1 MANIGRVRVQD
12 KYRVYMWSGEGQGWV
27 IVIDIVIVIV
37 IIVIGLDLKCML
49 QLFCA
54 CIQLCLKCSSQTSR
68 LRIQEMASI
77 IQRMKKF
84 NNMIR
89 MVR

>member
-1 MANIGRVRVQD
+1 
-12 KYRVYMWSGEGQGWV
+12 MWCGEGQGWDWGYCYCYRV
-27 IVIDIVIVIV
+27 GPEVHAATLLCVYP
-37 IIVIGLDLKCML
+37 
-49 QLFCA
+49 

>member
-1 MANIGRVRVQD
+1 MCGVVRV
-12 KYRVYMWSGEGQGWV
+12 KVGIG
-27 IVIDIVIVIV
+27 VIVIV
-37 IIVIGLDLKCML
+37 IVIGLDLKCML